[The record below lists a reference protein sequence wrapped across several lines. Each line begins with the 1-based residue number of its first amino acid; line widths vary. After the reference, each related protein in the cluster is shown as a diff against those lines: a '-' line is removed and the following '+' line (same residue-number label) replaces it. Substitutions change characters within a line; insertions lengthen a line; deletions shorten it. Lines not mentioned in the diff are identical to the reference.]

1 MFMPDQKMV
10 ERTRVKY
17 PAGTRI
23 MLDCMMD
30 DPRPVEPGT
39 TGTVDCV
46 DDAGT
51 IHVKFDNGR
60 YLGVIPGV
68 DSFRVIGG
76 SANA

>member
-1 MFMPDQKMV
+1 MFIPDQKAI
-10 ERTRVKY
+10 ERTKAMY

-23 MLDCMMD
+23 MLDYMTD

-39 TGTVDCV
+39 TGAVDCV
-46 DDAGT
+46 DDMAT

-68 DSFRVIGG
+68 DAFHTI
-76 SANA
+76 